1 MAATNVCVLPVPFCE
16 KKTINLKT
24 THKNKNKST
33 SEAYL
38 GVQSTNRRAYLDS
51 MCGLYWTQLFFALHL
66 NFELFVGY
74 KLDFIEKILS
84 LIHE

>member
-51 MCGLYWTQLFFALHL
+51 MCGLY
-66 NFELFVGY
+66 
-74 KLDFIEKILS
+74 
-84 LIHE
+84 